1 MYLIRKLYFT
11 VGTVGKY
18 IKYNENSQGGVFKV
32 QRKNLLVRADVKG
45 EEQVCEM
52 HALAKLKL

>member
-1 MYLIRKLYFT
+1 M
-11 VGTVGKY
+11 GTVGKY
-18 IKYNENSQGGVFKV
+18 IKYNENSQGGVFTV